1 MACNLTAGI
10 PLSCRDNVGGVQ
22 TVYITDFTNI
32 ESITKNSGD
41 TITSISGTGTFY
53 EFQLIRTSS
62 QYTETINASLE
73 NGTVFYTQ
81 ELVTY
86 FAKLDQSKRNI
97 IKTLAQSPRLAIVMV
112 DNNGNS
118 FYLGETYGSYITAG
132 TSVTGKALGDQAGYN
147 LTFQAM
153 EPNPMNELGGSLSS
167 VVSGITVETF

>member
-97 IKTLAQSPRLAIVMV
+97 VKTLAQSPRLAIVMV

>member
-1 MACNLTAGI
+1 ML
-10 PLSCRDNVGGVQ
+10 
-22 TVYITDFTNI
+22 
-32 ESITKNSGD
+32 
-41 TITSISGTGTFY
+41 
-53 EFQLIRTSS
+53 
-62 QYTETINASLE
+62 
-73 NGTVFYTQ
+73 
-81 ELVTY
+81 
-86 FAKLDQSKRNI
+86 
-97 IKTLAQSPRLAIVMV
+97 